1 MEVHEAKFD
10 LSMRWMNEAR
20 TEVPERVVFEVELNL
35 LRFSYC
41 EYLRW

>member
-1 MEVHEAKFD
+1 MEVHEEKFD
-10 LSMRWMNEAR
+10 LIMRWTNETRA
-20 TEVPERVVFEVELNL
+20 EVPERVVIEVELYL